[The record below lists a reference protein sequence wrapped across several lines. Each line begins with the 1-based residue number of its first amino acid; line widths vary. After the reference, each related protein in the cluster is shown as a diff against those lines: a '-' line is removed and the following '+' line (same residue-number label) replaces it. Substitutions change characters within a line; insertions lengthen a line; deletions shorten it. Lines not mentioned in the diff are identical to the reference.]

1 MSWHIRIANVQTYV
15 VSWNTAPNYYIVATH
30 ICNSDS
36 VVVRTYVDHVITVA
50 CDSDVNASRMV
61 DSVSRTVLWTG
72 AAILRQL
79 TIVCLVTDRHKASR
93 QDSAQNHPISVQQ
106 ETDYSKKFVWTP
118 CIWACRVTKPKK
130 CHTNDSGFVRRRL
143 SLRVWH

>member
-1 MSWHIRIANVQTYV
+1 MSWHIWIANVQTYV

-50 CDSDVNASRMV
+50 CDSNVNASRMV
-61 DSVSRTVLWTG
+61 DSVSQTVLRAV
-72 AAILRQL
+72 AAILRRL
-79 TIVCLVTDRHKASR
+79 TIVCLVIDRHKASW

-106 ETDYSKKFVWTP
+106 ETQITRRNLFGPLVSGP
-118 CIWACRVTKPKK
+118 AELPNPRNVTWMTQGSWEGNFP
-130 CHTNDSGFVRRRL
+130 
-143 SLRVWH
+143 